1 MTSPKLNQSRAL
13 KRSSLGLIFL
23 AGFVSLAQADSGTEA
38 ASFLDI
44 PVGGRPA
51 ALGASYSAL
60 ASDAYAPVWN
70 PAGLGFLS
78 NTELAGMHLSY
89 LETISYEFSSFV
101 HPLSAGRSL
110 RVSAQYL

>member
-1 MTSPKLNQSRAL
+1 MKHVRVHFSRSVLAAL
-13 KRSSLGLIFL
+13 LALSLRSHAL
-23 AGFVSLAQADSGTEA
+23 ASSGTEA

-51 ALGASYSAL
+51 ALGASYTAL

-78 NTELAGMHLSY
+78 NTEIAGMHLSY
-89 LETISYEFSSFV
+89 L
-101 HPLSAGRSL
+101 
-110 RVSAQYL
+110 